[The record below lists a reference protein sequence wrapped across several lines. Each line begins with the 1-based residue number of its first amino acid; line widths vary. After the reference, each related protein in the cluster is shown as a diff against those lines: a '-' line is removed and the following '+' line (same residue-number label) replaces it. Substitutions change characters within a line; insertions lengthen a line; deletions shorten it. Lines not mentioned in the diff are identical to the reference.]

1 MKFCPRAQN
10 DMTLGQFLER
20 YCFDTAYKCT
30 NKKCGR
36 YAPLSCVCVC
46 VLDPMT

>member
-1 MKFCPRAQN
+1 MKFCPPPAQN

-36 YAPLSCVCVC
+36 YAPRTVCVMQEQ
-46 VLDPMT
+46 MT

>member
-36 YAPLSCVCVC
+36 YAP
-46 VLDPMT
+46 